1 MRDPMPAVSEA
12 ERSASSPLA
21 EAFRQSLPP
30 GQEGSAPLEE
40 TLTLLVAAAREAWPA
55 LELESAAF
63 VAHLASRTQ
72 PGVELTSLHAA
83 DLWLALACL
92 LGDPLAL
99 EAFERTVLA
108 KVPAVLRGTLPPGL
122 TEDDVLQALRLKL
135 FVRKGETPPQIAS
148 YSGRGPLLQWLR
160 ASAVRLTQDYAR
172 TRKLEVAD
180 PDAALADTPAAGGSA
195 ELGYLK
201 DHFGPDFKAA
211 FQEALL
217 TLSAR
222 DQNVLRL
229 YYLDGSSP
237 EEIGRLYQTHRT
249 TVWRWLSQCR
259 EALLAQTRR
268 SLVARVKVSEGELSS
283 LMNAVHSQL
292 DVSLS
297 RMLRKP

>member
-1 MRDPMPAVSEA
+1 MTAVSEA

-30 GQEGSAPLEE
+30 GQQGSAPPEE
-40 TLTLLVAAAREAWPA
+40 LLTRLVATARAAWPA

-63 VAHLASRTQ
+63 VAHVAERMQ
-72 PGVELTSLHAA
+72 PGVELTSLYTA
-83 DLWLALACL
+83 DLWLSLACL

-99 EAFERTVLA
+99 EAFDRTVLA
-108 KVPAVLRGTLPPGL
+108 RVPAVLRGTLPPGL
-122 TEDDVLQALRLKL
+122 TEDDVLQGLRLKL
-135 FVRKGETPPQIAS
+135 FVRRGETPPQIAS

-180 PDAALADTPAAGGSA
+180 PDAALADTPAAVGSP

-259 EALLAQTRR
+259 EALLAQTRKC
-268 SLVARVKVSEGELSS
+268 LVARVKVSEGEVSS

>member
-1 MRDPMPAVSEA
+1 MPT
-12 ERSASSPLA
+12 SAPSPLE
-21 EAFRQSLPP
+21 EAFRQNLPP
-30 GQEGSAPLEE
+30 GQERACPSHEVLSK
-40 TLTLLVAAAREAWPA
+40 LAATAREAWPA
-55 LELESAAF
+55 LELEDSAF
-63 VAHLASRTQ
+63 VAHLAERMQ
-72 PGVELTSLHAA
+72 PEVEVTSVHAV

-99 EAFERTVLA
+99 EAFDRTVLA
-108 KVPAVLRGTLPPGL
+108 RVPAVLRGTLPPGL
-122 TEDDVLQALRLKL
+122 TEDDVLQGLRLKL

-180 PDAALADTPAAGGSA
+180 PDAALAETPVAVGGA

-222 DQNVLRL
+222 DQNLLRL

-237 EEIGRLYQTHRT
+237 EEIGRLYETHRT

-268 SLVARVKVSEGELSS
+268 NLVARVKVSDGEVSS

-297 RMLRKP
+297 RMLRVK

>member
-1 MRDPMPAVSEA
+1 MSP
-12 ERSASSPLA
+12 SPLE
-21 EAFRQSLPP
+21 EAFRHSLSPALQ
-30 GQEGSAPLEE
+30 GQFDAGLDA
-40 TLTLLVAAAREAWPA
+40 TLDKLIATAREAWPT
-55 LELESAAF
+55 LELDAPAF
-63 VAHLASRTQ
+63 VAHAAERLQ
-72 PGVELTSLHAA
+72 PEVELASLHAA
-83 DLWLALACL
+83 DLWLAFACL
-92 LGDPLAL
+92 LGDPAALA
-99 EAFERTVLA
+99 AFDRTVLA
-108 KVPAVLRGTLPPGL
+108 RVPAVLRGTLPPGL
-122 TEDDVLQALRLKL
+122 TEDDVLQNLRLKL

-180 PDAALADTPAAGGSA
+180 PDAALADTPAAVGGA

-217 TLSAR
+217 SLSPK
-222 DQNVLRL
+222 DQNLLRL

-237 EEIGRLYQTHRT
+237 EEIGRLYETHRT

-259 EALLAQTRR
+259 EALLAQTRKN
-268 SLVARVKVSEGELSS
+268 LVARVKVSDGEVSS